1 MNNYYISNDNANRSD
16 IENQIRLWIIIFYSL
31 VILFIICYLVFN
43 TLYHKK
49 KKTVFLW
56 LSLLPKLVLV
66 IFTFAPL
73 LAIVLGLHYKQF
85 NNYEEIEIKK
95 NYNYISEYLDLLKT
109 DIDDV
114 EEVFWYTSNNED
126 FVVLLDTK
134 YKDYKVET
142 KQRFLELLDIA
153 SELESDLIPHEIK
166 DITVF
171 VVISYIIAVV
181 LGVIFIKDKKNILL
195 ITAIAGFFLCVI
207 LSNVMA

>member
-1 MNNYYISNDNANRSD
+1 MNNYYISNDNFNKSD
-16 IENQIRLWIIIFYSL
+16 IEKQIYLGIIIFYSL

-109 DIDDV
+109 DIDDI

-142 KQRFLELLDIA
+142 KQSFLKLLDIA
-153 SELESDLIPHEIK
+153 SELDSDLIPHEIK

-171 VVISYIIAVV
+171 VVILYIIAVV

-207 LSNVMA
+207 LSGVMA

>member
-1 MNNYYISNDNANRSD
+1 MNNYYISNDNTNQSD
-16 IENQIRLWIIIFYSL
+16 IENQIRLWIIIFCSL
-31 VILFIICYLVFN
+31 VLLFIISYLVFN

-66 IFTFAPL
+66 IFSFAPL
-73 LAIVLGLHYKQF
+73 LAIVLGIHYKQF
-85 NNYEEIEIKK
+85 NNYEKIEIKK

-109 DIDDV
+109 DIDDI

-126 FVVLLDTK
+126 FIVLLDTK

-142 KQRFLELLDIA
+142 KQSFLKLLDIA
-153 SELESDLIPHEIK
+153 SELDSDLIPHQIK

-171 VVISYIIAVV
+171 LVISYVVAVV

-195 ITAIAGFFLCVI
+195 ITAIAGVFLI
-207 LSNVMA
+207 AMLSGVMA